1 MVRCATRTR
10 SGSRNR
16 PWTPGRRLAASAA
29 LLWLSAFLCVA
40 SSRAVVGATS
50 TAAPHGECG
59 DRTCENGRCVHGEC
73 ECDPGWQGERCE
85 HCGGRFLLEE
95 PAGIITDGPSSYKHK
110 MKCSWLVKGP
120 KNVPLR
126 LRFNHFATEC
136 SWDHLYVFDGDS
148 VYSPLLAAFSGLIV
162 PEKWSDETVPEVVA
176 HSGSAFL
183 HFFSDA
189 AYNLTG
195 FNISYSFSSC
205 PNNCSGHGRCNTSG
219 GAHCLCEDSWK
230 GEACNQPYC
239 RDNCGSPFRGFCD
252 IPGKKCCMCNSSWQG
267 PDCSV
272 TVPANESYWM
282 LLDDEYSSFARTSHE
297 AVVHNGSMWIV
308 GGHAFSYSGFPIV
321 LSYDLRSSS
330 WTRLKPIHI
339 PFYPRYGHSAAIY
352 EDSIFMY
359 GGRTEQLAGNVTD
372 ELWVFD
378 IPKRTWSIRVPK
390 TSKLHRKYAAVG
402 HTAHIVEISRRDPVM
417 LVFFGHNPVF
427 GYLSNIQEYNLNTNE
442 WQILET
448 HGALVRGGYGH
459 SSVYDPVKHSV
470 FVHGGCKYFVV
481 NHSSFTDDLYRF
493 DVLKASWTVL
503 KSSGFPRYLHS
514 AVIIGGAMLVFGGN
528 THNDT
533 SVSMGA
539 KCFSADFMAYDI
551 ECDVW
556 YNLPSPELH
565 LYKDR
570 FGHSAVAVN
579 GSMYVFG
586 GFNSLILHDLL
597 VYTPKTCGGLTDSQS
612 CRRAEKGLHC
622 VWNASRCL
630 PLDSALK
637 GNSDVC
643 NSSQVS
649 GDKGCRRYPDCSSCL
664 SSDTGCTWCG
674 DACLQNVEN
683 CTESVVE
690 NADKCVL
697 RGEDVC
703 AKMTSCM
710 SCVNNLSC
718 QWDSKKHQ
726 CTLVPD
732 HTCGDGWDRVGD
744 SCFRINVSEVNY
756 DDARMDCIRHGGMP
770 ASLIT
775 PQEMQH
781 VLSSLW
787 ALESNNLMPWVGL
800 RSRNISFWSWEDSSP
815 FVNSSA
821 LQWEPHEPSGSG
833 FCAVLSRPSEGPW
846 LKALTCTDKAH
857 GSVCKKLI
865 VNPSQTSRNCQLPC
879 ASRTSCSE
887 CATSGDCMWCSN
899 TRRCVDANA
908 YVISFPYGQ
917 CMEWHMQGKC
927 PPESCAGHRTCEQS
941 FQQPACGWCNDPSKT
956 GKGQGME
963 GSADGPVSINGSQ
976 AQLNMS
982 LCPRDQGFTWHFIQC
997 PPCQCNGH
1005 SSCVNN
1011 SACENCQDLTRGPNC
1026 EMCMAGFF
1034 GDSVNGGS
1042 CQACKCNNHATE
1054 CNPQT
1059 GTCYCTTKGIKGNH
1073 CQECDVDNKYTGD
1086 PKKGT
1091 CYYPLMVDYQYTFT
1105 LTQEDDEHYTSIN
1118 FKTMPEELSRDLE
1131 VSIDTSKS
1139 VDMNITWSPGSL
1151 YGAVT
1156 GEEMLIVTKTN
1167 IRSYK
1172 ESFSSEKY
1180 DFRGNPNIT
1189 FYVYISN
1196 FTWKV
1201 KVQIAFAQHS
1211 SFMDLVQFFITFF
1224 SCFLSLLLVA
1234 AVVWKIKQSCWAT
1247 RRREIS
1253 GKVLNGFG

>member
-1 MVRCATRTR
+1 MARCPTRTR
-10 SGSRNR
+10 TGSRTR
-16 PWTPGRRLAASAA
+16 PWTPARRLAASAA
-29 LLWLSAFLCVA
+29 LVWLSALLCVA
-40 SSRAVVGATS
+40 SSRAVVGATT
-50 TAAPHGECG
+50 TAAPRRECG
-59 DRTCENGRCVHGEC
+59 ERTCENGRCVHGEC

-95 PAGIITDGPSSYKHK
+95 PSGIITDGPSSYKHK

-308 GGHAFSYSGFPIV
+308 GGHAFSYNGFPIV
-321 LSYDLRSSS
+321 LRYSSTHTVLVRES
-330 WTRLKPIHI
+330 LQRDGKSEH
-339 PFYPRYGHSAAIY
+339 R
-352 EDSIFMY
+352 DSIFMY

-372 ELWVFD
+372 DLWVFD
-378 IPKRTWSIRVPK
+378 IPKRTWSLRVPK
-390 TSKLHRKYAAVG
+390 ISKPHRKYAAVG
-402 HTAHIVEISRRDPVM
+402 HTAHIVEISGRDPVM

-427 GYLSNIQEYNLNTNE
+427 GYLSNIQEYNLSKLIP
-442 WQILET
+442 ILET

-459 SSVYDPVKHSV
+459 SSVYDPVKHTV

-493 DVLKASWTVL
+493 DVRKNSC
-503 KSSGFPRYLHS
+503 SGFPRYLHS

-551 ECDVW
+551 D
-556 YNLPSPELH
+556 N
-565 LYKDR
+565 
-570 FGHSAVAVN
+570 N
-579 GSMYVFG
+579 
-586 GFNSLILHDLL
+586 
-597 VYTPKTCGGLTDSQS
+597 
-612 CRRAEKGLHC
+612 
-622 VWNASRCL
+622 NASIIKQKTVVV
-630 PLDSALK
+630 AHEE
-637 GNSDVC
+637 
-643 NSSQVS
+643 Q
-649 GDKGCRRYPDCSSCL
+649 
-664 SSDTGCTWCG
+664 
-674 DACLQNVEN
+674 CLQYAATLSENVDHDEAPEDILN
-683 CTESVVE
+683 TSLYVSPQVVE

-697 RGEDVC
+697 RGQDVC

-770 ASLIT
+770 ASLVTVSHIPVFHDT
-775 PQEMQH
+775 WQ
-781 VLSSLW
+781 
-787 ALESNNLMPWVGL
+787 NLKPWVGL

-821 LQWEPHEPSGSG
+821 QQWEPHEPSGSG

-846 LKALTCTDKAH
+846 LKALTCTDKAY

-879 ASRTSCSE
+879 ASHTSCSE

-927 PPESCAGHRTCEQS
+927 PRNCAGHRTCEQS

-963 GSADGPVSINGSQ
+963 GSADGPFYINGSQ
-976 AQLNMS
+976 TQLNIS
-982 LCPRDQGFTWHFIQC
+982 LCPIDQGFTWHFIRC

-1005 SSCVNN
+1005 SSCVND
-1011 SACENCQDLTRGPNC
+1011 SACENCQDLTRGHNC

-1034 GDSVNGGS
+1034 GDPVNGGS

-1139 VDMNITWSPGSL
+1139 VDMNITWSSGPL
-1151 YGAVT
+1151 YGAVA
-1156 GEEMLIVTKTN
+1156 GEELLIVTKTN

-1247 RRREIS
+1247 RRREQLMREMQQMASRPFASIDVALQGDDEPPDLVGGSMKPIAMEPCFGNRAAIYSVLVRSLVLHLTQTGLALASALVDIS
-1253 GKVLNGFG
+1253 HHKPMECKEKVAAVRNRKQQVPSQPGTCI